1 MGASMGLASLR
12 NRPTRGLW
20 IFSLSVS
27 KALTSPSGDKT
38 EREDQDYQHT
48 PPSRKATIRVESLVF
63 EEQLL
68 LFGWVP
74 PEMGKLLILRQF
86 FIHSVHHLEHHESL
100 VIAHTRPQTKATI
113 PTMT

>member
-1 MGASMGLASLR
+1 
-12 NRPTRGLW
+12 
-20 IFSLSVS
+20 
-27 KALTSPSGDKT
+27 
-38 EREDQDYQHT
+38 
-48 PPSRKATIRVESLVF
+48 
-63 EEQLL
+63 LL